1 MRLHSRWHGSS
12 TAACGTLA
20 AGLLLCAMAPAAS
33 AGVLRGQLR
42 IAGSGIA
49 TASMNAYPGR
59 ASSMA
64 VARPMMHGA
73 PNDAVLWLARVPAAA
88 DTARPTARP
97 RLAQKNQCFM
107 PRVLP
112 VAVGASV
119 DFPNLD
125 PIFHNVFS
133 ASPAKRFDLGKY
145 PRGQSKRVI
154 FDRPGLVNVYCDIH
168 SDMEAFVLVLATH
181 VFTQPDAGGRY
192 ALPAVPAGTYTLHV
206 WHPDRT
212 EVRREVQVPESGDL
226 VLDLDA

>member
-1 MRLHSRWHGSS
+1 MRGV
-12 TAACGTLA
+12 TAAACGA
-20 AGLLLCAMAPAAS
+20 VAGGLLLSVAAAAAS
-33 AGVLRGQLR
+33 AGVIRGQLR

-49 TASMNAYPGR
+49 TASTNAYPGR

-64 VARPMMHGA
+64 VAKPMMHGA
-73 PNDAVLWLARVPAAA
+73 PNNAVIWLARVPAAA
-88 DTARPTARP
+88 DTARPATRP
-97 RLAQKNQCFM
+97 RLAQKDQCFM

-112 VAVGASV
+112 VAVGTTV

-145 PRGQSKRVI
+145 PRGQSKRVV
-154 FDRPGLVNVYCDIH
+154 FDKPGLVNVYCDIH

-181 VFTQPDAGGRY
+181 VFAQPDAGGRY
-192 ALPAVPAGTYTLHV
+192 ALPAVPAGSYTLHV
-206 WHPDRT
+206 WHPDRP